1 MERKLTVRENL
12 VERSE
17 ISYERQAAERR
28 IEELAV
34 REAELMERMHKTI
47 AKKNRVISE
56 LGQRSELLLN
66 SVQPRNAYREGEF
79 TQQNSYEE
87 IKPLGVHARRLSE
100 QPP

>member
-1 MERKLTVRENL
+1 VRENL

-56 LGQRSELLLN
+56 LG
-66 SVQPRNAYREGEF
+66 
-79 TQQNSYEE
+79 
-87 IKPLGVHARRLSE
+87 
-100 QPP
+100 